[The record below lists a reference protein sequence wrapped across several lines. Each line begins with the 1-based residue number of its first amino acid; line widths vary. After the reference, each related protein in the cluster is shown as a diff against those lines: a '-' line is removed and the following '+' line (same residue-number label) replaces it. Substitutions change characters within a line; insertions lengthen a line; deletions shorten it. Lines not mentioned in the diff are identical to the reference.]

1 MSKLCLFILM
11 EEEFIILLPVLYILK
26 KKVLS
31 RRQRKYHSIE
41 SKTYKETQIFSL
53 ILISTVV

>member
-31 RRQRKYHSIE
+31 RRQRKYQSNE
-41 SKTYKETQIFSL
+41 SKTYIETQIFSL